1 MVVRN
6 LSQPSNVFASHTTFR
21 CIVNIFYLDHDPVLA
36 ARYQVDKHVVKMIL
50 ETAQLLCTA
59 HHVHNTATDWMYKPT
74 HRNHPSAIWCRETGG
89 NYMWLWLHGMSLC
102 DEYTLRYKKTHA
114 TTYIMRRLALP
125 PKPLCTSLNDRTPVR
140 LAMPDEYKVDCPVQ
154 SYRNYYQHGKR
165 ELHQWTRRPKP
176 TWIAT

>member
-1 MVVRN
+1 MVVRS

-59 HHVHNTATDWMYKPT
+59 HHMHGVGKDWMYKRT
-74 HRNHPSAIWCRETGG
+74 HYNHPSAIWCRETGA
-89 NYMWLWLHGMSLC
+89 NYMWLWTHGMALL
-102 DEYTLRYKKTHA
+102 DEYKLRYKREHA
-114 TTYIMRRLALP
+114 CTYILKRLSSP
-125 PKPLCTSLNDRTPVR
+125 PSPLLTSLNDRTPVR
-140 LAMPDEYKVDCPVQ
+140 LAMPDIYKHDCPVK
-154 SYRNYYQHGKR
+154 SYRAYYKHGKKD
-165 ELHQWTRRPKP
+165 LHQWSRRPVP